1 MKNRISRILSV
12 GAAAAAGLLLLAGV
26 ASAHVTVSPGVSS
39 PGAWETY
46 SIKIPTEKD
55 IPTVKVS
62 LKVPEE
68 LEFKQYRPIPDWKV
82 ELTKDD
88 AGKVTVVTWSSE
100 GEGIGPG
107 EFQQFEF
114 VGKNPADEADL
125 AWDAFQYYSDGS
137 IVEWSGE
144 EGSDKPHSITKVTAD
159 PAVAESGHADQGH
172 DHGTGE
178 GTSGN
183 TAGTET
189 GTSNTGN
196 ATASNGGTAGSDTG
210 GNTGADNTGSDS
222 ADANRAPGNNGEN
235 GSSTMEITTMIV
247 SIAALIVSLIAF
259 GFAVRS
265 RKK

>member
-1 MKNRISRILSV
+1 MNKFVSRILSM
-12 GAAAAAGLLLLAGV
+12 GAAAAASLLLLSGV

-39 PGAWETY
+39 PSAWETY
-46 SIKIPTEKD
+46 SIKVPVEKD

-62 LKVPEE
+62 LKIPDG
-68 LEFKQYRPIPDWKV
+68 LEFKQYRPISDWKV

-114 VGKNPADEADL
+114 VGKNPAEEADL

-159 PAVAESGHADQGH
+159 PAAAEAEGGHADQGH
-172 DHGTGE
+172 GHETADGAAGTG
-178 GTSGN
+178 SGN
-183 TAGTET
+183 TDNAAGAGSANAGGST
-189 GTSNTGN
+189 GTVNTGTDN
-196 ATASNGGTAGSDTG
+196 AAAEQPSGDT
-210 GNTGADNTGSDS
+210 
-222 ADANRAPGNNGEN
+222 GEN
-235 GSSTMEITTMIV
+235 GSSAMEITTTVV
-247 SIAALIVSLIAF
+247 SVAALLVSLIAL
-259 GFAVRS
+259 GITLRS